1 MKINKLG
8 SVIQLVSGSTEGV
21 TQVLLTVIFNLLKD
35 QYD

>member
-21 TQVLLTVIFNLLKD
+21 THVMLIVIFNFLKD